1 MTEVLQVP
9 RQPDGQSYYQSAGI
23 RRSPPSSSSLFLDTS
38 PLASSPKSNI
48 ATPHAEHQERLS
60 GKSSS
65 SLPPSS
71 ASSYETISSAAS
83 RDSTLDSFDSSVE
96 STLSLDTDIDFP
108 NYEDISFGGGQGS
121 RGDVPHSSPA
131 YGDDSSEE
139 TPETTT
145 TDTTQSESPLPTPTV
160 SDDSAVKNDPSR
172 QVDFLSHEWREED
185 IWASWRHIVSQRKTL
200 YGERSRYVA
209 HVLHDTLDLCDGHQS
224 DQLNRLENA
233 SWRTWAKA
241 KFDLRTVSPERLNW
255 YVFQVPLVCP
265 PDADW
270 KNRLKESDVTWLYG
284 PLKTAS
290 SYPITHKVSCPDS
303 QISKNNSFI
312 NKKPILKKRSVS
324 EVMLQKSLST
334 SSLVKQAASAVQA
347 QGRLGRRSGA
357 NSDVVDSKL
366 QSETPSRD
374 QVDYFTSRST
384 SSGGTPCEAQ
394 EKRHIRFDDRVEQCI
409 AVDCKDVGLDEEE
422 DSEEEADDHG
432 HHFNSD
438 SSSDEGVVMMKR
450 KKKLSLKKA
459 KSDRSR
465 SSSTSG
471 RKTIETLPSTTL
483 KYRTDSP
490 DVPEDAQHHT
500 FGRSWSGGNLS
511 PSPSQETLRPSHPSS
526 NFLLPEDDEEEE
538 EIDSDSSWTFG
549 AGNPKSSLAASTRS
563 GRDGGSSS
571 RNRSN
576 TPMPT
581 SADYE
586 MEGMRRTASG
596 MFMPYDEDEDDAV
609 AAGLFGRVSETFN
622 TARDIAHVIWNVGW
636 RK

>member
-38 PLASSPKSNI
+38 PHSSSPKNI
-48 ATPHAEHQERLS
+48 ATPHADHQERLS
-60 GKSSS
+60 GKAPS
-65 SLPPSS
+65 SLPPSA
-71 ASSYETISSAAS
+71 ASSFETISSASS
-83 RDSTLDSFDSSVE
+83 RYSTLDSFDSSVE
-96 STLSLDTDIDFP
+96 SNLSLDTDLDFP
-108 NYEDISFGGGQGS
+108 NYDDVPFGGGHGS
-121 RGDVPHSSPA
+121 RPA
-131 YGDDSSEE
+131 YGEDSSEE
-139 TPETTT
+139 PPESTS
-145 TDTTQSESPLPTPTV
+145 TDTTQSDSPLPTPTV
-160 SDDSAVKNDPSR
+160 ADDTAVRNDPSR

-200 YGERSRYVA
+200 YGERSR
-209 HVLHDTLDLCDGHQS
+209 
-224 DQLNRLENA
+224 
-233 SWRTWAKA
+233 
-241 KFDLRTVSPERLNW
+241 
-255 YVFQVPLVCP
+255 
-265 PDADW
+265 
-270 KNRLKESDVTWLYG
+270 LKESDVTWLYG

-290 SYPITHKVSCPDS
+290 SYPITQNVSEPDS
-303 QISKNNSFI
+303 QISKNNSFV

-347 QGRLGRRSGA
+347 QGRSGRRSGA

-409 AVDCKDVGLDEEE
+409 AVDCKDVGLDEDEE
-422 DSEEEADDHG
+422 SEDETEEQG
-432 HHFNSD
+432 HHSNSD
-438 SSSDEGVVMMKR
+438 SSSDDGVVMMKR
-450 KKKLSLKKA
+450 KKTPKQKKP

-471 RKTIETLPSTTL
+471 RKTIETLPATTL

-490 DVPEDAQHHT
+490 DVTEEAQHHT
-500 FGRSWSGGNLS
+500 FGRSWNSGNLS

-526 NFLLPEDDEEEE
+526 NFLLPEEDDDEE
-538 EIDSDSSWTFG
+538 EIDSDSSWSFG
-549 AGNPKSSLAASTRS
+549 AANPKSSLGASTRP

-571 RNRSN
+571 RNRSS
-576 TPMPT
+576 TPGP
-581 SADYE
+581 SSSDYK